1 MSMFF
6 DWDVATWIFSHI
18 PAWMSISNPW
28 YGFVSNWELIIL
40 KSSGLTA
47 NFRLPHFRTISYC
60 THIVFHR
67 SIFWQGNLHGW
78 TACPA
83 DGVSRLGNKHV
94 MELDPDVSGSDDFW
108 RPQPLEPEV
117 FSPAELGKT
126 WELRICSSC
135 SSCISWSWS
144 LSPLPGMEGA
154 KLAAIR
160 RRRFLRCLC
169 SSSNTERNFPDFDNY
184 CGIMCILFS
193 SNACK

>member
-135 SSCISWSWS
+135 SSLELVTFSASRHGRCKAGCDPTTEVSALPLLIQQHWEK
-144 LSPLPGMEGA
+144 LS
-154 KLAAIR
+154 
-160 RRRFLRCLC
+160 RFWQLLW
-169 SSSNTERNFPDFDNY
+169 NY
-184 CGIMCILFS
+184 VYPIFF
-193 SNACK
+193 KRV